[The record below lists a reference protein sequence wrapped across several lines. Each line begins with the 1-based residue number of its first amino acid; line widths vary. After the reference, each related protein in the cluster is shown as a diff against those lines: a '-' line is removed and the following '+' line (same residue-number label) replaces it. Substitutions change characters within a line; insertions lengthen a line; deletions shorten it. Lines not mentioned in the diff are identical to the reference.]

1 MRTTIRDVALAAG
14 VHHTTVSRALNPATA
29 HLVKGETAAR
39 VRAAAQRLGYVPD
52 ALARGLKTNASMTV
66 GVVVPDLATPVLGRV
81 VRGVEDVLTPR
92 YVTLVVNT
100 DDDAERER
108 QQLAALTSWKVDGL
122 VAVADRV
129 SASLQ
134 ALVDDG
140 LPVVIANRRVR
151 RGGLSS
157 VTGDD
162 TAGVTAL
169 VDHLVGLGH
178 RRIAC
183 IPGPTATST
192 GSVRAAAF
200 RTALVDHGLEVDE
213 RLVRPADAFRVPDGD
228 RALTALVRSGERFT
242 AVVAGDDLLAVGC
255 YDALRRLGLR
265 CPDDVSVVGF
275 DDMPFVDK
283 LWPPLTSVRV
293 PHHEIGQQAAH
304 MLLAQLEG
312 RVPAGSTALLPV
324 ALQVRGST
332 APPRTDGVPTRTT

>member
-14 VHHTTVSRALNPATA
+14 VHHTTVSRALNPATV
-29 HLVKGETAAR
+29 HLVKDETAAR
-39 VRAAAQRLGYVPD
+39 VRAAAERLGYVPD

-81 VRGVEDVLTPR
+81 VRGVEDVLSPR

-100 DDDAERER
+100 DDDTERER

-122 VAVADRV
+122 VVVADRV
-129 SASLQ
+129 SAALQ

-140 LPVVIANRRVR
+140 LPVVVANRRVR

-162 TAGVTAL
+162 AAGVTAL

-183 IPGPTATST
+183 VPGPVATST

-200 RTALVDHGLEVDE
+200 RTAMVDHGLEVDE
-213 RLVRPADAFRVPDGD
+213 GLVRTADAFRIGDGD
-228 RALTALVRSGERFT
+228 RALTALVRAGARFT

-255 YDALRRLGLR
+255 YDALRRAGLR

-283 LWPPLTSVRV
+283 LWPPLTSVAV
-293 PHHEIGQQAAH
+293 PHHEIGRQAAH
-304 MLLAQLEG
+304 MLLAQLED
-312 RVPAGSTALLPV
+312 RLPTGSTALLPV
-324 ALQVRGST
+324 SLQVRGST
-332 APPRTDGVPTRTT
+332 APPADA